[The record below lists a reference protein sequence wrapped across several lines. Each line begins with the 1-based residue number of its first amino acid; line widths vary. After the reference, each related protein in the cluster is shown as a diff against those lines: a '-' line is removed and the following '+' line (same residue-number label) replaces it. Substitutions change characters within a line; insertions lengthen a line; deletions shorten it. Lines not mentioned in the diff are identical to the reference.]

1 MSASRSRR
9 YYYALLALALAGIFV
24 RPLASAAEPY
34 QPDRALV
41 AAATKEGEVVWYTT
55 LIVSQIVRPLIAAFN
70 RQFPQIK
77 VSFVRGDSPQVLLW
91 LLNEASAHQ
100 VKSDVWNLASGF
112 GKLRAA
118 GGAAKLTLAS
128 ARGLPSDYLDPNG
141 YWVAT
146 DMTVHVLAYNT
157 TLVPKDAVPRT
168 RQDLLN
174 PRWRGKMVWKVS
186 DMTGS
191 SGFIGAV
198 LATMGEE
205 RGMTYLHA
213 LARQQ
218 IVPVLSSAR
227 AMLDQVI
234 AGEYA
239 IGLQAS
245 NHHVAI
251 SAGQGAPVGWTPL
264 DSASATLQL
273 AGISANAPH
282 PNAAR
287 LFLDF
292 AVSPAGAA
300 VYRDAGYL
308 PTRSDTPA
316 RVANLKPEQGGFAA
330 HIFQPDEIDANYARW
345 SAIYDEL
352 FK

>member
-1 MSASRSRR
+1 MSASRLCRQ
-9 YYYALLALALAGIFV
+9 YALVALALVRIFIG
-24 RPLASAAEPY
+24 PAASAAESY
-34 QPDRALV
+34 QADPALV
-41 AAATKEGEVVWYTT
+41 AAANNEGEVVWYST
-55 LIVSQIVRPLIAAFN
+55 LIVNQIVRPLIAAFN

-91 LLNEASAHQ
+91 LLNEANAHR
-100 VKSDVWNLASGF
+100 VNSDVWNLASGF

-118 GGAAKLTLAS
+118 GGTAKLDLPS
-128 ARGLPSDYLDPNG
+128 AKGLPSECLDPNG

-157 TLVPKDAVPRT
+157 TLVPKEAAPRT
-168 RQDLLN
+168 RQDLLD
-174 PRWRGKMVWKVS
+174 PRWRGKLVWKVN

-191 SGFIGAV
+191 TGFIGAV
-198 LATMGEE
+198 LATMGED
-205 RGMTYLHA
+205 RGMTYLRA
-213 LARQQ
+213 LAHQQ

-234 AGEYA
+234 AGEYP

-264 DSASATLQL
+264 DPASATLQL
-273 AGISANAPH
+273 AGISAGAPH

-292 AVSPAGAA
+292 AVSRAGEA

-308 PTRSDTPA
+308 PTRTDTPA
-316 RVANLKPEQGGFAA
+316 RVADLKPEVGGFAA

>member
-1 MSASRSRR
+1 MSASESLRR
-9 YYYALLALALAGIFV
+9 NALGALVVTSLFISAAV
-24 RPLASAAEPY
+24 SAAEPY
-34 QPDRALV
+34 QADPALV
-41 AAATKEGEVVWYTT
+41 AAATKEGEVVWYST
-55 LIVSQIVRPLIAAFN
+55 LIVNQIIRPLIAAFN

-77 VSFVRGDSPQVLLW
+77 VAYVRGDSPQVLLW

-118 GGAAKLTLAS
+118 GGAARLDLPNAK
-128 ARGLPSDYLDPNG
+128 GLPRECLDPNG

-157 TLVPKDAVPRT
+157 TLVPGAAVPRT
-168 RQDLLN
+168 HQDLLE
-174 PRWRGKMVWKVS
+174 PRWRGKMVWKVN

-191 SGFIGAV
+191 TGFIGAV

-205 RGMTYLHA
+205 RGMNYLRA
-213 LARQQ
+213 LSHQQ

-234 AGEYA
+234 AGEYP

-251 SAGQGAPVGWTPL
+251 SAGQDAPVAWTPL
-264 DSASATLQL
+264 DPASATLQL
-273 AGISANAPH
+273 AGISASAPH

-292 AVSPAGAA
+292 AVSAAGAA
-300 VYRDAGYL
+300 VYRNAGYL
-308 PTRSDTPA
+308 PTRGDTPA
-316 RVANLKPEQGGFAA
+316 RVPNLKPEQGGFAA

>member
-1 MSASRSRR
+1 MSASRPRR
-9 YYYALLALALAGIFV
+9 HYAPWALALVGILISPTAF
-24 RPLASAAEPY
+24 AAEPY
-34 QPDRALV
+34 RADPALV
-41 AAATKEGEVVWYTT
+41 AAANKEGEVVWYST
-55 LIVSQIVRPLIAAFN
+55 LIVNQIVRPLIAAFN
-70 RQFPQIK
+70 RQFPEIK
-77 VSFVRGDSPQVLLW
+77 VSYVRGDSPQVLLW
-91 LLNEASAHQ
+91 LLNEASAHR

-118 GGAAKLTLAS
+118 GGAAKLDLPS
-128 ARGLPSDYLDPNG
+128 AKGLPSECLDLNG

-157 TLVPKDAVPRT
+157 TLVPKEVVPRT
-168 RQDLLN
+168 HQDLLD
-174 PRWRGKMVWKVS
+174 PRWRGKMVWKVN

-191 SGFIGAV
+191 TGFIGAV
-198 LATMGEE
+198 LATMGED
-205 RGMTYLHA
+205 RGMTYLRA
-213 LARQQ
+213 LSRQQ

-234 AGEYA
+234 AGEYP

-251 SAGQGAPVGWTPL
+251 SAGQGAPIGWTPL
-264 DSASATLQL
+264 DPASATLQL
-273 AGISANAPH
+273 AGISAGAPH

-300 VYRDAGYL
+300 VYRAAGYL
-308 PTRSDTPA
+308 PTRTDTPA
-316 RVANLKPEQGGFAA
+316 RVADLKPEQGGFAA

-345 SAIYDEL
+345 SAIYEEL